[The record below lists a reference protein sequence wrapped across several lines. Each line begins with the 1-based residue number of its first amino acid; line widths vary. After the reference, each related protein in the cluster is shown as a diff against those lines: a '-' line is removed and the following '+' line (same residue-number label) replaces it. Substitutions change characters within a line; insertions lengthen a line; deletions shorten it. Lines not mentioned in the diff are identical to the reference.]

1 MKPTRFW
8 IRLIGAV
15 LAVSAVLSALLF
27 FDARDHTVALVYQDG
42 TCIRTI
48 DLEKVDAPY
57 SFTVQWEGGSNRIEV
72 ERGRIRVA
80 RADCPAGVCVRRG
93 WSDQGTG
100 PIACLPHKLVI
111 RLTGGPAELDGT
123 TG

>member
-80 RADCPAGVCVRRG
+80 RADCPDGVCV
-93 WSDQGTG
+93 
-100 PIACLPHKLVI
+100 P
-111 RLTGGPAELDGT
+111 PALFFT
-123 TG
+123 